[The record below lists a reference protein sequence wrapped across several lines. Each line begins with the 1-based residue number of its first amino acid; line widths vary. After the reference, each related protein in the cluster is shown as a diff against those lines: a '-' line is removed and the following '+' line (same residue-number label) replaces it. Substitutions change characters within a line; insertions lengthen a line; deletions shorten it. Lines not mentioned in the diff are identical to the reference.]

1 MKTKIFAALLFTA
14 PFLAHAQ
21 APLAVDQP
29 SMAKMGH
36 HQHHHSH
43 AFAGHQAT
51 PPFLRGITLSEAQ
64 QDQIFELMHKQA
76 PSMREKA
83 KASHLAMNEL
93 HQLSLSDNY
102 DEARA
107 KKLARSAADAHGEM
121 ALLRAQS
128 EQKIIA
134 LLSPEQRKEVAAKV
148 AGKANLMR

>member
-21 APLAVDQP
+21 APVAVDQP
-29 SMAKMGH
+29 GMAKMGQ
-36 HQHHHSH
+36 HQHHGH
-43 AFAGHQAT
+43 AFAGQQAT
-51 PPFLRGITLSEAQ
+51 PPFLRGITLNEAQ

-107 KKLARSAADAHGEM
+107 KNLARRAADVQSEM

-134 LLSPEQRKEVAAKV
+134 LLTPEQRKEVAAKV

>member
-107 KKLARSAADAHGEM
+107 KNLARRAADVQSEM

-134 LLSPEQRKEVAAKV
+134 LVAP
-148 AGKANLMR
+148 

>member
-1 MKTKIFAALLFTA
+1 MKTRIFAALLIAA

-21 APLAVDQP
+21 PPATVDQP
-29 SMAKMGH
+29 GMAKMG
-36 HQHHHSH
+36 QHHGH
-43 AFAGHQAT
+43 AFAGQQAT
-51 PPFLRGITLSEAQ
+51 PPFLRGITLSEVQ

-76 PSMREKA
+76 PAMREKA
-83 KASHLAMNEL
+83 KASHQAMNEL

-134 LLSPEQRKEVAAKV
+134 LLTPEQRKEVAAKV